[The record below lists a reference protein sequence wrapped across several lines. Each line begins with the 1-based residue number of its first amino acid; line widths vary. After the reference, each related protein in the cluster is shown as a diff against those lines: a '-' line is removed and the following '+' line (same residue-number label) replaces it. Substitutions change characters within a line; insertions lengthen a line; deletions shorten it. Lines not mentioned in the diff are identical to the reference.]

1 MRGSCGG
8 YAVPHERIYTLARAG
23 SARGYRSFG
32 DYTMRANPV
41 GFLSWFVQR
50 FALYR
55 FLGSQRETEV
65 SFDGAAGAAR
75 GYRSFED
82 YTVSGVKEEG
92 SMQNKHAG
100 IRGAALV
107 VLAAGVSAAFAACYN
122 PGWEKVLD

>member
-1 MRGSCGG
+1 MG
-8 YAVPHERIYTLARAG
+8 IN
-23 SARGYRSFG
+23 SFG

-75 GYRSFED
+75 GISCLGD
-82 YTVSGVKEEG
+82 YTVRISGLCDEADATG
-92 SMQNKHAG
+92 ALPR
-100 IRGAALV
+100 RGPTAPAART
-107 VLAAGVSAAFAACYN
+107 
-122 PGWEKVLD
+122 